1 MSIELEDIKS
11 GHSTSKI
18 NTNFQKIQ
26 ASINDDTM
34 KREVETG
41 EANEMRTHLD
51 MNSNEIVNMTTD
63 VSNPNSALSVGDGDA
78 RYVNVTGDSMSGT
91 LDMGGNKIIS
101 LATPTGG
108 SDASN
113 KSYVDAEVAVVDGR
127 ITSEVATLVAKD
139 SQQDGRITSEVAT
152 LVAKDS
158 QQDSRM
164 DGIDGR
170 FDTER
175 VLSDEE
181 YINASG
187 DVMEGALSVLDS
199 LLSASAMPKLTIVNT
214 IDNAIKQIAGV
225 VAPGVG
231 SDYGFITEI
240 VDEILDYGDL
250 A

>member
-139 SQQDGRITSEVAT
+139 SQQD
-152 LVAKDS
+152 
-158 QQDSRM
+158 SRM

>member
-113 KSYVDAEVAVVDGR
+113 KSYVDAEVA
-127 ITSEVATLVAKD
+127 
-139 SQQDGRITSEVAT
+139 T

>member
-139 SQQDGRITSEVAT
+139 SQQD
-152 LVAKDS
+152 
-158 QQDSRM
+158 SRM

-231 SDYGFITEI
+231 SDYGFITEV